1 MSCCRIWRAPS
12 SGSCPSIVMCDPR
25 RDRELILGAVKQA
38 LSFAADELRGDHDV
52 VLAAAKQDVR
62 TLQLAAPWLQ
72 EQLRK
77 LRGGRLS
84 LEEGLALACERG
96 PEYRDNC

>member
-1 MSCCRIWRAPS
+1 MWRAPS

-25 RDRELILGAVKQA
+25 KDRELILEAVKQDWEA

-52 VLAAAKQDVR
+52 VLAAAMQDVR
-62 TLQLAAPWLQ
+62 ALQLAAPWLQ

-77 LRGGRLS
+77 LRGGHLS

-96 PEYRDNC
+96 PEYRDDG